1 MKRYA
6 MAIALCGLLAAG
18 CASYELGFALSPEL
32 PAANPKARIRQD
44 ANENQLVEIEIEHMA
59 PPEHLSP
66 PRSVYVVWA
75 EGDEGRLLPLGQL
88 RVREDREGHFEGVTA
103 LERFRI
109 LISAEIDPQAA
120 QPSQPYMLVSDFV
133 DRSEP

>member
-1 MKRYA
+1 MKLHA

-18 CASYELGFALSPEL
+18 CAYQELGFALSPVL
-32 PAANPKARIRQD
+32 PAAYPNARIRQD
-44 ANENQLVEIEIEHMA
+44 VNENQLVEIEIEHMA
-59 PPEHLSP
+59 PPGHLSP

-75 EGDEGRLLPLGQL
+75 EGDEGRILPLGQL
-88 RVREDREGHFEGVTA
+88 RVGEDREGHFRGVTA

-109 LISAEIDPQAA
+109 LISAEIDPQAT

-133 DRSEP
+133 DRSER